1 MLEQRANVVVR
12 GAKLYIV
19 NSSIGS
25 VYTVMLTLKIRNIKW
40 WRTKIGLPA
49 IHRDQTSHS
58 AVLEFLGEKR

>member
-25 VYTVMLTLKIRNIKW
+25 VYTVMLTLKIRNLKW

-49 IHRDQTSHS
+49 IHRD
-58 AVLEFLGEKR
+58 